1 MTTRKAGANGQD
13 GADIDSARSLLHHS
27 HLAQTS
33 SEDAFIEFEFALHHI
48 AESFGRW
55 SSTLHD
61 YVSGETLPVQD
72 VSVLQTV
79 RMNERPKSAAEIGKF
94 LNRDDSSNI
103 LYSLR
108 KLDKAGLIRKSG
120 GSSRQT
126 TYQVTDLG
134 RDVTDRYAAMRR
146 EVLLP
151 SIDRLAGSVED
162 VSALT
167 RALWQISG
175 LYEQAART
183 MAMTRMLQTEPERP
197 SAAVPAKRAPRAKP
211 ANTQSKAA

>member
-1 MTTRKAGANGQD
+1 MGTGKAGENGRD
-13 GADIDSARSLLHHS
+13 GTGIDTARSLLHDS
-27 HLAQTS
+27 QLAQPS

-48 AESFGRW
+48 VESFGRW

-61 YVSGETLPVQD
+61 FVSGESLPVHD

-108 KLDKAGLIRKSG
+108 KLDKAGMIRKSG

-126 TYQVTDLG
+126 TYQVTEHG

-151 SIDRLAGSVED
+151 SIDRLAGPVED

-197 SAAVPAKRAPRAKP
+197 ARQATRAKLRKDRSEM
-211 ANTQSKAA
+211 AQAVR

>member
-1 MTTRKAGANGQD
+1 MATRKTGANGQ
-13 GADIDSARSLLHHS
+13 GGSDIDAARTLLHHS
-27 HLAQTS
+27 HLAQSS

-48 AESFGRW
+48 GESFGRW

-61 YVSGETLPVQD
+61 YVSGEALPVQD

-146 EVLLP
+146 EILLP
-151 SIDRLAGSVED
+151 SIDRMAGSVED
-162 VSALT
+162 VTALT
-167 RALWQISG
+167 RSLWQISG

-197 SAAVPAKRAPRAKP
+197 VVAARAKRASGAKSP
-211 ANTQSKAA
+211 KSQKAA